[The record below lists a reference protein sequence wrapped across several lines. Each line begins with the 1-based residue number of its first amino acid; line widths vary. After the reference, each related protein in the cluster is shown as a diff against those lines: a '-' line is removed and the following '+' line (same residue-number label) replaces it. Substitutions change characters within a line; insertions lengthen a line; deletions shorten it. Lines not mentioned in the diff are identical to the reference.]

1 MERFLKI
8 FFVIFLGVM
17 VLHAQDNKAI
27 SKTAEKT
34 TQKLQL
40 KLILSDEQTAKIK
53 DLVIENFSQ
62 VKENKTEVLE
72 SKIISLLNDKQ
83 KEKFVIIKKEW
94 LSSLQAH

>member
-1 MERFLKI
+1 MERLLKI

-27 SKTAEKT
+27 SKTAEKA

-62 VKENKTEVLE
+62 VKGNKTEALE